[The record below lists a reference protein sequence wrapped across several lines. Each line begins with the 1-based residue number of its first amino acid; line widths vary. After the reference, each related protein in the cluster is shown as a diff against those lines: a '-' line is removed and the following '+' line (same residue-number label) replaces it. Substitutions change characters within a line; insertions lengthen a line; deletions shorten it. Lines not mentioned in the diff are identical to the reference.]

1 MKAIICITIL
11 FLINIPVSFSQS
23 SIDYGTATGLII
35 QSGADVCADKINING
50 TYTGGGTM
58 CGSSAYIMNITAFI
72 EGFYDSTLNVMVSDT
87 ARAYLRNSTFPYA
100 IVDSSKSKLDAS
112 GSATFNFPNAVNGTS
127 YYLVIKQRNS
137 IETWSN
143 SGNSFSSNFLAY
155 NFSNAIT
162 KAYGNNLKLIDS
174 SPTRYG
180 IFSGDPNQDGFVNL
194 ADLIKVF
201 NDGTIFL
208 TGYVPSDINGNNV
221 VNLIDLLI
229 TQNNSSG
236 FVTVVKP

>member
-1 MKAIICITIL
+1 MKTIICLAIL
-11 FLINIPVSFSQS
+11 LSINISISFSQS
-23 SIDYGTATGLII
+23 TIDYGSGTGLII
-35 QSGADVCADKINING
+35 QPGADVCADKINING

-72 EGFYDSTLNVMVSDT
+72 QGFYDSTLNVMVSDT
-87 ARAYLRNSTFPYA
+87 ARAYLRNSAFPYA
-100 IVDSSKSKLDAS
+100 IVDSSKSKLDPS

-137 IETWSN
+137 IETWSS

-155 NFSNAIT
+155 NFSTAAT
-162 KAYGNNLKLIDS
+162 KAYGNNLKLVDT
-174 SPTRYG
+174 SPVRYA
-180 IFSGDPNQDGFVNL
+180 IFSGDPNQDGLVNL

-221 VNLIDLLI
+221 VNLADLVI
-229 TQNNSSG
+229 TQNNSSA
-236 FVTVVKP
+236 FVMKKRP